1 MLDVVLILSG
11 ISFQNKKLFKNT
23 KRCKDDQWIRWVIF
37 LKKKKDSVG
46 DESMHD
52 EAADSEI

>member
-1 MLDVVLILSG
+1 MDSVGDFSE
-11 ISFQNKKLFKNT
+11 
-23 KRCKDDQWIRWVIF
+23 
-37 LKKKKDSVG
+37 KKKDSVG